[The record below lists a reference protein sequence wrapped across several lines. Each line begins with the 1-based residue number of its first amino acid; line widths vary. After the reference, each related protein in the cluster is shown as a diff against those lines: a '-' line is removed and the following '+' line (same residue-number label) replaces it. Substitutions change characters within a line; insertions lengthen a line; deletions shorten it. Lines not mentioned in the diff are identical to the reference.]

1 MNLLKAQDILKGV
14 PDKELANMMQ
24 SPRGDIPP
32 FLVASEAAR
41 RAKMRQEYQS
51 DSEGKAPTTTVVQ
64 DLLNNM
70 GVAALQPPGQQQ
82 VPVQAPQMPAA
93 PQQPVQM
100 YDGGIVAFANGGM
113 PSTENIEDYLAP
125 QAGGSEMGF
134 SASVAPY
141 IPGLNARVRAG
152 IIGNAMQQ
160 NPEISG
166 YQVGYEDGVNAA
178 MANIIPTPAGNIV
191 GGEYRRQ
198 LGGDSEIAVRGNYNP
213 YGKMPA
219 MDFRQAPV
227 SVEYTKRFD
236 KGGIA
241 SFQEGGLGDLSAFM
255 PGYAQNIQLEELPGF
270 EDFLSQAR
278 TSMGA
283 SGLPK
288 YREEIEAERARI
300 AKEEP
305 SDFSSF
311 LKYIG
316 RGLSTAK
323 SPNFVGAVAQGI
335 SAGLDMQ
342 EQAQQRNRE
351 AQRLLRQSEID
362 LATKERAER
371 AGEYGLARQAQ
382 SDAVARRNAG
392 ITQLQGAHQLA
403 ISGKNLAQDAYDAA
417 EARKLTSRQIG
428 LQETR
433 ERNEQQLR
441 VAQIERIKQEIKDGG
456 ITPQVRVQAA
466 NVVSDAIRT
475 FRQKLD
481 ETMPE
486 WYMNSLEKIEKLSG
500 IARQTEMQR
509 LEQQIRIKSGL
520 SSDILKIAGFS

>member
-51 DSEGKAPTTTVVQ
+51 DNEGKAPTTTVVQ

-125 QAGGSEMGF
+125 QAKGSEMGF

-152 IIGNAMQQ
+152 IIGNTMQG

-213 YGKMPA
+213 YGEMPA

-270 EDFLSQAR
+270 ENFLSQAK

-283 SGLPK
+283 SDLPK

-316 RGLSTAK
+316 RGLSTSK

-392 ITQLQGAHQLA
+392 IAQLQGAQQLA

-441 VAQIERIKQEIKDGG
+441 AAQIERIKQEIKDGG